1 MKPLETT
8 YRGRTPSSG
17 ALDAR
22 ARDLFPGGICHNLR
36 RFDPYPLYAVHAEG
50 ARITDADG
58 HTYLDLWMGH
68 YALIFGHGFGPV
80 REAAQRALER
90 GWHPGM
96 PHPGQVELAERLR
109 EAVPV
114 LESMRFCTSGT
125 EATMYAVR
133 LARGFTR
140 RPWILKAAG
149 GWHGASTDLSYAVK
163 APFRGAEG
171 PGLLEPREQGVDL
184 LVYNDVEASERVVR
198 AHRGEIAGIIVEP
211 MLGSGGFI
219 PAEPEYLRFL
229 REVCDREGAVLIFD
243 EIITGFRFR
252 YGALAD
258 AYGVRPD
265 LMTLG
270 KIVGGGF
277 PIGVYGGRRE
287 VMDAADPLKAREPDR
302 PVLVGGGTFSCHPV
316 SVAAALATLEA
327 LERAGEDLYRRLEAR
342 GDRVRR
348 GVEEAFAAAG
358 LPAACT
364 GRGSLFMTHLLR
376 GEDRTL
382 RNSGDIAA
390 KTYAAAKDRELRLA
404 LLEQGVFAVH
414 GGGALSAAH
423 GEAEV
428 DALVRAYAA
437 AAARLKALGFPA
449 CCQDG

>member
-1 MKPLETT
+1 MRGPEAL
-8 YRGRTPSSG
+8 YRSRTPRSA

-22 ARDLFPGGICHNLR
+22 ARGLFPGGICHNLR
-36 RFDPYPLYAVHAEG
+36 RFDPYPLYAVRAEG
-50 ARITDADG
+50 ARVTDADG

-68 YALIFGHGFGPV
+68 YALLFGHGFGPV
-80 REAAQRALER
+80 RRAAEEALDR

-96 PHPGQVELAERLR
+96 PHPDQVELAERLR
-109 EAVPV
+109 AAVPV
-114 LESMRFCTSGT
+114 LERMRFCTSGT

-140 RPWILKAAG
+140 KPWILKAAG

-171 PGLLEPREQGVDL
+171 PGLLAPREQGVDL
-184 LVYNDVEASERVVR
+184 LAYNDLEASERVVE
-198 AHRGEIAGIIVEP
+198 AHRGGIAGIIVEP

-252 YGALAD
+252 YGILAD
-258 AYGVRPD
+258 DYGVRPD
-265 LMTLG
+265 LVTLG
-270 KIVGGGF
+270 KVVGGGF

-327 LERAGEDLYRRLEAR
+327 LEASQAELYPALEAR
-342 GDRVRR
+342 GERLRQ
-348 GVEEAFAAAG
+348 GVEERFAAAG
-358 LPAACT
+358 VPALCT

-382 RNSGDIAA
+382 RNADDIAA
-390 KTYAAAKDRELRLA
+390 KTHAPVKDRELRLA
-404 LLEQGVFAVH
+404 LLTHGVFAVH

-423 GEAEV
+423 GDPEV
-428 DALVRAYAA
+428 DAVLEAYGRAAEDL
-437 AAARLKALGFPA
+437 AREGF
-449 CCQDG
+449 QRD